1 MSALKGKSIL
11 IVEDDE
17 ILREVIV
24 EEFASCECTVTP
36 AVSGNQAIVKIKENS
51 LFDMIVTDVQMPDG
65 DGAYL
70 LDQIRLLQ
78 LQVPKKIIMVSGYS
92 DLPTEE
98 LIKKGASIVLSKP
111 FELNDLIETAKK
123 LCGN

>member
-1 MSALKGKSIL
+1 MNSLKDKRIL

-24 EEFASCECTVTP
+24 EEFLSYDSIVTP
-36 AVSGNQAIVKIKENS
+36 AVSGNQAIIKIKENPP
-51 LFDMIVTDVQMPDG
+51 FDAIVTDVQMPDG

-70 LDQIRLLQ
+70 LDQLRLLK
-78 LQVPKKIIMVSGYS
+78 LPTPPSVIMVSGYS

-98 LIKKGASIVLSKP
+98 LIKKGATIVLPKP
-111 FELNDLIETAKK
+111 FELNDLIDTAMK
-123 LCGN
+123 LLS